1 MCSIHLAVLLAMQ
14 GPLDGVVVRVS
25 KISLHGATSLS
36 FLETDNTNGPTG
48 TSTRYLPYSHHRLDT
63 TSHGTSWPVRTV
75 DVLGPYL
82 AVERCGDQLRIAGLR
97 A

>member
-1 MCSIHLAVLLAMQ
+1 MCSIHLAGLLAMQ
-14 GPLDGVVVRVS
+14 GPLDGVVRVS

-36 FLETDNTNGPTG
+36 LLETDNTNGPTG
-48 TSTRYLPYSHHRLDT
+48 TSTRYLPYSHHRPDA
-63 TSHGTSWPVRTV
+63 SHGTSWPVRTV

-82 AVERCGDQLRIAGLR
+82 AVERCGEQLRIAGLR